1 VLENGIGAAGVKC
14 VVRIRQ
20 AGGVADPQ
28 RHLRAE
34 VRGALACLGGHRFAG
49 IYSRHLVGCDLVVV
63 VEPVQPGVV
72 NRQLPKRWPIH
83 RRGHHE

>member
-1 VLENGIGAAGVKC
+1 VLENGIGATGVKC

-34 VRGALACLGGHRFAG
+34 VRGAPTCLGGHRFAG
-49 IYSRHLVGCDLVVV
+49 IYSRHLGAWWHA
-63 VEPVQPGVV
+63 PG
-72 NRQLPKRWPIH
+72 H
-83 RRGHHE
+83 RGQIRAGSASDIQCGACLS